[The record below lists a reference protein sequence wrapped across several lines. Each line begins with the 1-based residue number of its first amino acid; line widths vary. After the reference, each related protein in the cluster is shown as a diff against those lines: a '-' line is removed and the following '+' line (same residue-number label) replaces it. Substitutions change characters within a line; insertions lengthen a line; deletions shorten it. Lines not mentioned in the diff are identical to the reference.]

1 MRDRVRAIMADVFE
15 IDPAQLPD
23 TVTSDDLEQW
33 DSLAHLSL
41 MLELETDFGVEIA
54 SDAMGELL
62 SLEAIVTYLEA
73 ARA

>member
-1 MRDRVRAIMADVFE
+1 MRDRVRAIMADVFAV
-15 IDPAQLPD
+15 DSAQLPD

-41 MLELETDFGVEIA
+41 MLELETEFGVEIA

-73 ARA
+73 APA